1 MEEILGDRRGKFD
14 SKICVPQIKN
24 GSLCQIKF
32 AKNLRTRN
40 KPGQVLVNSFIA
52 FSTLYVVP

>member
-1 MEEILGDRRGKFD
+1 MDNWLGEGRGKFD

-24 GSLCQIKF
+24 GGLCQIKF
-32 AKNLRTRN
+32 EKNLRTRN